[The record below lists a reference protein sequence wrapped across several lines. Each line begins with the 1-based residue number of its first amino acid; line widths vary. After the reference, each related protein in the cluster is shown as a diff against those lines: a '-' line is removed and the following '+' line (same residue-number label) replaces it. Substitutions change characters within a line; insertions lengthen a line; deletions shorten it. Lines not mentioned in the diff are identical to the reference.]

1 MSDTYTVKRSTIID
15 APAAAVFDRINDFHN
30 WPEWS
35 PWEDLDPDMQKSF
48 SGAEAGPGAE
58 YAWSGNR
65 KAGAG
70 SMKIVDTTAPSKV
83 TVALAFLKPFKSNS
97 TIDFDLI
104 PEGDG
109 TEVTWTMTGPN
120 TLMTRL
126 MGIFKS
132 MDQLVGPDFEKGL
145 SRLKTVAE
153 SSNS

>member
-1 MSDTYTVKRSTIID
+1 MSDTYTVKRSTTID

-35 PWEDLDPDMQKSF
+35 PWEDLDPNMQKTF

-97 TIDFDLI
+97 TIDFDLV

>member
-83 TVALAFLKPFKSNS
+83 TVALAYL
-97 TIDFDLI
+97 T

-109 TEVTWTMTGPN
+109 TKVTWTMIGPN

-132 MDQLVGPDFEKGL
+132 MDKLVGPDFEKGL
-145 SRLKTVAE
+145 LRLKTVAE
-153 SSNS
+153 SSDS

>member
-97 TIDFDLI
+97 TIDFDLT

-109 TEVTWTMTGPN
+109 TKVTWTMIGPN

-132 MDQLVGPDFEKGL
+132 MDKLVGPDFEKGL
-145 SRLKTVAE
+145 LRLKTVAE
-153 SSNS
+153 SSDS